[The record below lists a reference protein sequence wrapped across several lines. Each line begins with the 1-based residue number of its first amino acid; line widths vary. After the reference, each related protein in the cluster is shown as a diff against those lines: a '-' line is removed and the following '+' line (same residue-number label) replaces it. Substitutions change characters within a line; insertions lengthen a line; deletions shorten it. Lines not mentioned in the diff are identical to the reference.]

1 MKEDEPKFEE
11 RASIRKQA
19 EDVLTGKTSDFKN
32 LSSGDAQHLVHE
44 LQVHQIEL
52 EMQNEELRRVQ
63 KELEEAH
70 NRYFDLYDFAPI
82 GYFTFDKRGLILEV
96 NLTGANKLGIE
107 RRNLIKKPFSLYV
120 APDHKEAF
128 YSLLREVFD
137 TETQMT
143 RELRLLNKNGSQF
156 DVLLDSMPVL
166 DSEGNLLARTAIS
179 DFTERK
185 RADDALQE
193 SEYRYRNLVE
203 NARDVIF
210 TLSIDG
216 KLTSLNL
223 AFETVT
229 DWSRDELIGKSFT
242 SIIYPDDV
250 PLFIE
255 RHKRLLHGETL
266 PVSEFRIIMKS
277 GIYIILEIST
287 SLQIQD
293 GNVTGILGIA
303 RDITKRKL
311 IEKGLHESEERYRSL
326 VDLSPFGIAITSER
340 KIVYINQQGA
350 KIQGAGSPSEI
361 IGKSLFEEG
370 KSAAMMEDKLLKLDG
385 TAVDVEL
392 MAIPFIYQGKAANY
406 AVFRDISS

>member
-1 MKEDEPKFEE
+1 MNEDKLKFEE
-11 RASIRKQA
+11 RANIRKQA
-19 EDVLTGKTSDFKN
+19 EEMLKEKNTDLKN
-32 LSSGDAQHLVHE
+32 LSSGDASHLVHE

-120 APDHKEAF
+120 APDHKDAF

-143 RELRLLNKNGSQF
+143 RELRLLNKNGGQF
-156 DVLLDSMPVL
+156 DVLLDSMPVH
-166 DSEGNLLARTAIS
+166 DSEGNLLARTVIS
-179 DFTERK
+179 DFTKRK
-185 RADDALQE
+185 RAEDALLE

-210 TLSIDG
+210 TLSTDG
-216 KLTSLNL
+216 KLISLNL

-229 DWSRDELIGKSFT
+229 DWSCAELIGKSFT
-242 SIIYPDDV
+242 SIIYPDDL
-250 PLFIE
+250 PSFIE
-255 RHKRLLHGETL
+255 RHQRLLNGETL
-266 PVSEFRIIMKS
+266 PVSEFRILMKS
-277 GIYIILEIST
+277 GDHIILEIST
-287 SLQIQD
+287 SLQMND

-311 IEKGLHESEERYRSL
+311 IEKGQLESEERYRRL
-326 VDLSPFGIAITSER
+326 VDLSPFGIAITSES
-340 KIVYINQQGA
+340 KIVYINQEGA
-350 KIQGAGSPSEI
+350 KIHGAGSPSEI
-361 IGKSLFEEG
+361 MGKSLLVEN
-370 KSAAMMEDKLLKLDG
+370 KSLELDG
-385 TAVDVEL
+385 TTVDVEL
-392 MAIPFIYQGKAANY
+392 MAIPFIYQGKEANY
-406 AVFRDISS
+406 VVFRY